1 MKKALYFLS
10 LLVILTSCSGKK
22 RIVKGA
28 RDADPQK
35 VSVVAAEKN
44 RYEATIQNALD
55 FKMLQSRVKYSFGDK
70 SLNGRL
76 NIEHGKR
83 LCMTVTVL
91 GIEVARVEVNREN
104 VVIVDKFDKLYT
116 ELTIEEFAER
126 MNLQDEMRYEAL
138 ECLLLG
144 RIFIPGSGE
153 AEVRDFKKMNW
164 AMKDDNLTGELTKPR
179 YSLEYV
185 IDKDNRLTNT
195 IVTAKDGSVSK
206 SVAFMYKGYQTV
218 EGGEFATQEQ
228 ITLINDNKAV
238 KADLTL
244 SAPIMGKTWTSFTP
258 TEAYK
263 KVTFQELLTAVK
275 NMKK

>member
-28 RDADPQK
+28 GDADPQK

-206 SVAFMYKGYQTV
+206 SVVFMYKGYQTV

>member
-28 RDADPQK
+28 GDADPQK
-35 VSVVAAEKN
+35 VAVVAAEKN
-44 RYEATIQNALD
+44 RYEAAIQNTLD

-206 SVAFMYKGYQTV
+206 SVTFMYKGYQTV
-218 EGGEFATQEQ
+218 EDGEFATQEQ

>member
-22 RIVKGA
+22 KVVKGA
-28 RDADPQK
+28 GDADPQK

-44 RYEATIQNALD
+44 RYEAAIQNALD
-55 FKMLQSRVKYSFGDK
+55 FKMLQSRVKYSYGDK

-91 GIEVARVEVNREN
+91 GIEVARVEVNREK

-195 IVTAKDGSVSK
+195 IVTAKDGSVGK

>member
-28 RDADPQK
+28 GDADPQK

-55 FKMLQSRVKYSFGDK
+55 FKILQSRVKYSFGDK

-206 SVAFMYKGYQTV
+206 SVAVMYKGYQTV